1 MEYLALETL
10 RAAGVQ
16 APEAD
21 LSSLAS
27 WRYQGCAQ
35 TPATV
40 VDVPGGQGPRRAEGH
55 AGQLRQADRRGGW
68 RACAHAPAAAR
79 PRPDP
84 AALWHRAAHTPGLD
98 PQARLDGAT
107 APGDP
112 DDGQSSRASPCEARP
127 GTGMGGSVRA
137 EQL

>member
-1 MEYLALETL
+1 MEHPALETL

-35 TPATV
+35 TPTTV

-55 AGQLRQADRRGGW
+55 AGQPRQADRRGGW
-68 RACAHAPAAAR
+68 RACARPPAAAR
-79 PRPDP
+79 PRPVP
-84 AALWHRAAHTPGLD
+84 AALRHGATNTPGLD
-98 PQARLDGAT
+98 SQARLAGAT
-107 APGDP
+107 APG
-112 DDGQSSRASPCEARP
+112 
-127 GTGMGGSVRA
+127 
-137 EQL
+137 